1 MTKKEAKKLLKD
13 YKDFLN
19 KHHKGMYGKISD
31 YSLNKYIKEQLFIAD
46 VSNRTFNTLKNIDK
60 DTKPMVDRVSQKG
73 YVMNE
78 HDNREMKMRI
88 DALKSVLYG
97 C

>member
-1 MTKKEAKKLLKD
+1 M
-13 YKDFLN
+13 
-19 KHHKGMYGKISD
+19 S
-31 YSLNKYIKEQLFIAD
+31 KEQNLEDKSKALHIGS
-46 VSNRTFNTLKNIDK
+46 VSNRTFNILKNIDA
-60 DTKPMVDRVSQKG
+60 DTKPMLDRINQDG

>member
-1 MTKKEAKKLLKD
+1 MKKDSK
-13 YKDFLN
+13 N
-19 KHHKGMYGKISD
+19 GV
-31 YSLNKYIKEQLFIAD
+31 IAN
-46 VSNRTFNTLKNIDK
+46 VSKRTFKTLESIDA
-60 DTKPMVDRVSQKG
+60 DTKPMIDRVSQKG

-88 DALKSVLYG
+88 DAIKSVMYG

>member
-1 MTKKEAKKLLKD
+1 MINRIT
-13 YKDFLN
+13 
-19 KHHKGMYGKISD
+19 
-31 YSLNKYIKEQLFIAD
+31 EQPFYQTR
-46 VSNRTFNTLKNIDK
+46 VSNRTFNTLKNIDE
-60 DTKPMVDRVSQKG
+60 DTQPMVYRVSQKG

>member
-1 MTKKEAKKLLKD
+1 MNEEKNIQERTKKAWSI
-13 YKDFLN
+13 
-19 KHHKGMYGKISD
+19 GV
-31 YSLNKYIKEQLFIAD
+31 
-46 VSNRTFNTLKNIDK
+46 VSNHTFNTLESIDA
-60 DTKPMVDRVSQKG
+60 DTKPMIDRVSQNG